1 MEEEQSHT
9 GPVTH
14 LYCMS
19 PHSASSMIA
28 HCVVLCVC
36 VGGNRHVKTL
46 QTNTHRPA
54 LTTRSSSH
62 LTHLPSSAVNRQLR
76 ETHHKHCIFE
86 KQIILCTLFSVWH
99 KKETFWKSELYFFFL
114 LRSRFG
120 SACGLLGG
128 WLRAKMWN
136 NVLHNSLSPIPKRQT
151 FATWLEQRYT
161 SHMRVLH
168 FILIRHCNL

>member
-36 VGGNRHVKTL
+36 VGGNGHVKTL

-62 LTHLPSSAVNRQLR
+62 LTHLPSSAVNSNSEKHTVSTAYLR
-76 ETHHKHCIFE
+76 NKSSNAHCSVFGTKKKHFE
-86 KQIILCTLFSVWH
+86 NLNCT
-99 KKETFWKSELYFFFL
+99 FFFL
-114 LRSRFG
+114 LRSQFG

-168 FILIRHCNL
+168 FILIRHYNL

>member
-36 VGGNRHVKTL
+36 VGGNGHVKTL

-62 LTHLPSSAVNRQLR
+62 LTHLPSSAVNSNSEKHTISTAYLR
-76 ETHHKHCIFE
+76 SKSSYAHC
-86 KQIILCTLFSVWH
+86 SVFGT
-99 KKETFWKSELYFFFL
+99 KKETF
-114 LRSRFG
+114 
-120 SACGLLGG
+120 
-128 WLRAKMWN
+128 
-136 NVLHNSLSPIPKRQT
+136 
-151 FATWLEQRYT
+151 
-161 SHMRVLH
+161 
-168 FILIRHCNL
+168 